1 MRWVLLR
8 GLAREARHW
17 GDFPRLLAAAF
28 PGADI
33 RTPDLPGNGARCA
46 ERTPACVSRIVD
58 AVREPGTPKTWLL
71 GLSLGG
77 MACVDWAVR
86 YPSEIAGCVLLNS
99 SMRPFS
105 PFYERL
111 RPARYAKIAAL
122 LLERDPARREAGILC
137 LTSSGA
143 PGALAQTWAS
153 YAAERPVARGNV
165 LRQLLA
171 AARFR
176 APRRPPPVPFL
187 ILGAGSDR
195 LVDPRCSRAL
205 AAAWGA
211 PLAVH
216 PDAGHDLALD
226 AGPWVIEQTQRWLGG
241 LL

>member
-17 GDFPRLLAAAF
+17 GDFPRLLSAAF

-46 ERTPACVSRIVD
+46 ERTPARVAQIVD
-58 AVREPGTPKTWLL
+58 SLREPAAPKTWLL

-77 MACVDWAVR
+77 MVCVDWAAR
-86 YPSEIAGCVLLNS
+86 YPAEVAGCVLLNS

-111 RPARYAKIAAL
+111 RPACYATVAAL
-122 LLERDPARREAGILC
+122 LLERDAARRETGILS
-137 LTSSGA
+137 LTSAGA
-143 PGALAQTWAS
+143 PAALAQAWAA

-176 APRRPPPVPFL
+176 APSRPPPVPFL
-187 ILGAGSDR
+187 ILGAAGDR

-205 AAAWGA
+205 ATAWGM
-211 PLAVH
+211 PIAVH
-216 PDAGHDLALD
+216 PGAGHDLPLD
-226 AGPWVIEQTQRWLGG
+226 AGPWVIEETKRWLGG